1 MKDNRVDKLYDYF
14 NDNLSESE
22 KEQVEK
28 ELDLSSESHETL
40 DDLNVL
46 HDSLPYSNQ
55 EIEPPT
61 GMKTIQTKKQK
72 KNNKKMKLIQQVQIT
87 IMKIN
92 K

>member
-1 MKDNRVDKLYDYF
+1 MKDNKVDKLYDYF
-14 NDNLSESE
+14 NGNLSESE

-61 GMKTIQTKKQK
+61 GMKKEF
-72 KNNKKMKLIQQVQIT
+72 
-87 IMKIN
+87 
-92 K
+92 